1 MKILKSKTHCAIQP
15 LLFGCADN
23 SLLQTA
29 TSNNIKESQSLTCT
43 TTRQH
48 KGKHEKKENRK
59 KHQ

>member
-29 TSNNIKESQSLTCT
+29 TSNNIRKSESYLYD
-43 TTRQH
+43 
-48 KGKHEKKENRK
+48 
-59 KHQ
+59 HQAAQGQT